1 MTNPTELKAP
11 AAPATSPAS
20 ENSKEINF
28 KKQTE
33 YYEGVLQEE
42 RRKRLELEQ
51 ALKSMSPKT
60 QPEAQEEDD
69 DDEPYVDRKK
79 LDKTLNRFA
88 SKNREETRSEIQRAV
103 SDALSAERQNSWIKT
118 HPDFY
123 EVMQH
128 AQAFADKNP
137 DLAEDYLDLEAA
149 DFKKQKMVYNNIKAM
164 GLHKKP
170 EEKPSIQDQIK
181 DNKKGYF
188 YAPSGQGTPPY
199 QPFIAGGKE
208 YSQEEQKAA
217 FHRMRQ
223 LQEKLR
229 VG

>member
-1 MTNPTELKAP
+1 MTNPTETKATQATAA
-11 AAPATSPAS
+11 AAPAD
-20 ENSKEINF
+20 NSKELNF

-42 RRKRLELEQ
+42 RKKRLELEQ
-51 ALKSMSPKT
+51 AVKSMSPKI
-60 QPEAQEEDD
+60 QNEEEEE

-88 SKNREETRSEIQRAV
+88 NKSREETRTEIQKAV
-103 SDALSAERQNSWIKT
+103 SDALSVERQNTWLKS

-164 GLHKKP
+164 GLHKK
-170 EEKPSIQDQIK
+170 EEPKPSIQDQIK

-208 YSQEEQKAA
+208 YSQDEQKAA

>member
-1 MTNPTELKAP
+1 MTQPIENKDKAVTAQP
-11 AAPATSPAS
+11 AAD
-20 ENSKEINF
+20 NSKEINF

-42 RRKRLELEQ
+42 RRRRLELEQ
-51 ALKSMSPKT
+51 ALKSVAAKPQNES
-60 QPEAQEEDD
+60 QEDD
-69 DDEPYVDRKK
+69 EDDEPYVDRKR

-88 SKNREETRSEIQRAV
+88 SKSREETRSEIQKAV
-103 SDALSAERQNSWIKT
+103 SEALNQERQSSWLRL

-164 GLHKKP
+164 GLHKK
-170 EEKPSIQDQIK
+170 EEPKASIQDEIK
-181 DNKKGYF
+181 NNKKGQF
-188 YAPSGQGTPPY
+188 YTPSGMGAPPY
-199 QPFIAGGKE
+199 QPFVVGGKD
-208 YSQEEQKAA
+208 YSDQEKQAA
-217 FHRMRQ
+217 FAKMRE
-223 LQEKLR
+223 LQQKLR
-229 VG
+229 AG

>member
-1 MTNPTELKAP
+1 MTNPVETKVQPA
-11 AAPATSPAS
+11 AAPAD
-20 ENSKEINF
+20 NSKEINF

-51 ALKSMSPKT
+51 AIKSMAPK
-60 QPEAQEEDD
+60 QKEEPEEEE

-79 LDKTLNRFA
+79 LDKTLNKFA
-88 SKNREETRSEIQRAV
+88 NKSREETKSEIQRAV
-103 SDALSAERQNSWIKT
+103 NEALNNERQNSWLKT

-164 GLHKKP
+164 GIHKK
-170 EEKPSIQDQIK
+170 EEPKPSIQDQIK

-188 YAPSGQGTPPY
+188 YAPSGIGSPPF